1 MIFLTWICQS
11 LFQPIQVFSSCSE
24 HAISKSHFMPLQPVL
39 EDTRN
44 SVPCS
49 LFLLFTLFYVSLNFT
64 LSHLFEG
71 LKCSC
76 HPYPFHWV
84 HTAPIKLGKCDCEKG
99 KWLPCTT
106 WAGCFKD
113 KTLVPVWHTDRVRAL
128 FLYLSPCRHSPTE
141 SLGYAFIRSTTEVCV
156 YLQNSFK
163 KINLFKPY
171 FSNSNNINGS
181 ESFCL

>member
-1 MIFLTWICQS
+1 M
-11 LFQPIQVFSSCSE
+11 SSWAHYSKKWLLACSE
-24 HAISKSHFMPLQPVL
+24 HAISKSHFMPLQPAL
-39 EDTRN
+39 EDTGN

-49 LFLLFTLFYVSLNFT
+49 LFLLLTLFYVSLNFT
-64 LSHLFEG
+64 LSPLFVG

-84 HTAPIKLGKCDCEKG
+84 HTAPTKLGKCDCEKG

-141 SLGYAFIRSTTEVCV
+141 SLGYASIHSTTEVCIF
-156 YLQNSFK
+156 LQNSFK

-171 FSNSNNINGS
+171 FSNNNNINRS